1 MSKDKKPLQSK
12 KFIGFVTGV
21 SITSLFV
28 LVGLIAMVIIPSA
41 SSAVVN
47 LMTVALA
54 SINGMISLYC
64 VGQSFVDWKINSN
77 HNTTQENKIID
88 DKKTLVIEG
97 KNHEFK
103 YDDLD
108 DLDWQKVDPDDL
120 KDSGLFNFNFN
131 LNKDE

>member
-1 MSKDKKPLQSK
+1 MLNKNPLHSK

-21 SITSLFV
+21 SITSVFV
-28 LVGLIAMVIIPSA
+28 FVGLIVMVLVPSA

-77 HNTTQENKIID
+77 HNTTQDNKIID
-88 DKKTLVIEG
+88 EKKTLILKG
-97 KNHEFK
+97 KEHEFK
-103 YDDLD
+103 YDDLGD
-108 DLDWQKVDPDDL
+108 IDWNKVDPEDIKKSD
-120 KDSGLFNFNFN
+120 FNFNFN
-131 LNKDE
+131 FDKNEA